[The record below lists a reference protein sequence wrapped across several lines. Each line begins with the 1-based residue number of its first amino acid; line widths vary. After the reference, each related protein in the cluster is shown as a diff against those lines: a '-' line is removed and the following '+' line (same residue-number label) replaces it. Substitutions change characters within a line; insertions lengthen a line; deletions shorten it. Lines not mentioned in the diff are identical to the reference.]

1 MMARTMR
8 SHGHETEA
16 ISQMACNCC
25 FRRERGATDA
35 DDEREDRNK
44 GDRFHHVST
53 SLVYADAVPQ
63 RLNRFVQHRLRDSPH
78 GKIVSFAAGGF
89 ALLIVFANIVQ
100 IHAAF
105 GGRLSA
111 PATWINDEISPLPIH
126 TGLFVV
132 MTTARPEI
140 IIEGSDDGVHWR
152 EYTFK
157 QR

>member
-1 MMARTMR
+1 
-8 SHGHETEA
+8 
-16 ISQMACNCC
+16 
-25 FRRERGATDA
+25 
-35 DDEREDRNK
+35 
-44 GDRFHHVST
+44 VS
-53 SLVYADAVPQ
+53 
-63 RLNRFVQHRLRDSPH
+63 
-78 GKIVSFAAGGF
+78 

-157 QR
+157 YKPGDVRRRPLWNVPHQPRLDWQMWFAALETASQNPGFCGSCSGCWKIRPL

>member
-1 MMARTMR
+1 L
-8 SHGHETEA
+8 
-16 ISQMACNCC
+16 SQSPSSNRVEYPPP
-25 FRRERGATDA
+25 RRGERVAV
-35 DDEREDRNK
+35 EE
-44 GDRFHHVST
+44 VS
-53 SLVYADAVPQ
+53 
-63 RLNRFVQHRLRDSPH
+63 
-78 GKIVSFAAGGF
+78 

-140 IIEGSDDGVHWR
+140 IIEGSDDGVH
-152 EYTFK
+152 
-157 QR
+157 